1 MALSTTELRI
11 AKILY
16 WVAGVAALLYS
27 VYLLFSMTPAHS
39 ITALLWLILG
49 LMLLYVMYPYY
60 FPPGDP
66 SARWPPYITACPD
79 YLTAIAPGA
88 CVDFVGLN
96 SPLLK
101 KSDPANPPSPTDTSY
116 VLRIPPGATVPQK
129 AALAQQY
136 GLSWEGVV

>member
-1 MALSTTELRI
+1 MALSTTELRL

-16 WVAGVAALLYS
+16 WVAGLGALLYS
-27 VYLLFSMTPAHS
+27 VYLLFTMTPSRS
-39 ITALLWLILG
+39 IVAILWLIAG
-49 LMLLYVMYPYY
+49 LMLLYILYPYY

-66 SARWPPYITACPD
+66 SARWPPYITVCPD
-79 YLTAIAPGA
+79 YLTQIAPGA

-101 KSDPANPPSPTDTSY
+101 KSDPANPPAPTDTNY
-116 VLRIPPGATVPQK
+116 VFTVPRGATVPQK

-136 GLSWEGVV
+136 GLSWEGVI